1 MIDILLFFLIFIFS
15 MVLFRVFKYLGSPS
29 FKRKWRVAFILLS
42 IVGVML
48 GYWSSTSLEISI
60 GDKGKVGGFPI
71 PLVVFVDEGEGDSEV
86 WIDFVPPTY
95 IQLLGLLSN
104 ILIVTSV
111 LVTLLFIT
119 GYITKRRTRLLERH
133 SIEPAKRK

>member
-1 MIDILLFFLIFIFS
+1 
-15 MVLFRVFKYLGSPS
+15 
-29 FKRKWRVAFILLS
+29 
-42 IVGVML
+42 
-48 GYWSSTSLEISI
+48 
-60 GDKGKVGGFPI
+60 
-71 PLVVFVDEGEGDSEV
+71 VDEGEGDSEV

>member
-48 GYWSSTSLEISI
+48 GYWSSACLEYSI

-71 PLVVFVDEGEGDSEV
+71 PLALFVDEGEGDSEV
-86 WIDFVPPTY
+86 WTDFVPPTY

-111 LVTLLFIT
+111 LVTLLFII
-119 GYITKRRTRLLERH
+119 GYIAKRRTRLLERR
-133 SIEPAKRK
+133 SI